1 MLTVDSYSLTV
12 SFKALCVRCKQTT
25 QDSSVLKGQTP
36 MKGKLP
42 PLKMST
48 WERHNSSLSR
58 SGSLRNRD
66 REQDNQVKQDSHILY
81 SKLQQDYFCGACFW
95 KTSHCYVWPTKR
107 MSALCWKIQNLICSQ
122 AFGNAFKTEDTIFYQ
137 NHYVVEFN
145 RKPAFKILF
154 ILTTLHRELVT
165 TKIN

>member
-1 MLTVDSYSLTV
+1 MLAVDSYSLTV

-36 MKGKLP
+36 TEGKLP

-48 WERHNSSLSR
+48 WERQNSSLSR
-58 SGSLRNRD
+58 SDSLRNRD
-66 REQDNQVKQDSHILY
+66 KDNQVKQDSHILY
-81 SKLQQDYFCGACFW
+81 NKLQQDYFCSACFW

-107 MSALCWKIQNLICSQ
+107 MSVSCWKIQNFICSQ

-137 NHYVVEFN
+137 NHYVVESN
-145 RKPAFKILF
+145 RKSAFKILF
-154 ILTTLHRELVT
+154 ILTTLNRELVI